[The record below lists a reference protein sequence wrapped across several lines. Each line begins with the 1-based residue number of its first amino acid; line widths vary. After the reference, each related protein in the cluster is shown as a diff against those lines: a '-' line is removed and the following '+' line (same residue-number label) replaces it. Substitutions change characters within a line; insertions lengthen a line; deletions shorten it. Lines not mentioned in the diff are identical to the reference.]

1 MCYGKEKFIF
11 GCLGDKLSLRR
22 LKTNGVGNIK
32 FFVSNRGGFVKPKTD
47 KNQAENRT
55 ETKKINS
62 KKKNESNRHCP
73 VSVLLSISIIRNQI
87 ESKNRIKVKQRRFD
101 IS

>member
-1 MCYGKEKFIF
+1 MCYGKGKFIF

-32 FFVSNRGGFVKPKTD
+32 FFVSNRGGFVKPKT
-47 KNQAENRT
+47 E
-55 ETKKINS
+55 KINS
-62 KKKNESNRHCP
+62 KKKTESNRHCR
-73 VSVLLSISIIRNQI
+73 VSVLLSVSVIRNQI
-87 ESKNRIKVKQRRFD
+87 ESKNRIKVKRHRFD